1 LQCSLPYHP
10 LGAVNAFTSHI
21 EIENFDKTAM
31 SILTLSGIVTLNKR
45 VIHNC
50 YWQDYFMNLDHH
62 VFARYEIDENAK

>member
-1 LQCSLPYHP
+1 
-10 LGAVNAFTSHI
+10 
-21 EIENFDKTAM
+21 M

>member
-1 LQCSLPYHP
+1 MQSSLPCHP
-10 LGAVNAFTSHI
+10 LNAVNAFMGHI
-21 EIENFDKTAM
+21 AIENFDKTAI

-50 YWQDYFMNLDHH
+50 CWQDYFMNLDHY

>member
-1 LQCSLPYHP
+1 
-10 LGAVNAFTSHI
+10 
-21 EIENFDKTAM
+21 M

-50 YWQDYFMNLDHH
+50 CWQSYFMNLDHH